1 MPRDLNSKL
10 RAEAVAKLR
19 AVFCLPATCQAAVK
33 HQTKEHRSKAFNAK
47 RTGGLYRAKRR
58 KGRPSDA
65 HGYALMFVPGINP
78 HGFRFSGSL
87 ETHRFVEL
95 DGFAVCGE
103 HLLMKA
109 AVDPLH
115 NLHDFATNTFSLMV
129 RMHQ

>member
-1 MPRDLNSKL
+1 ARLAGETVARLRD
-10 RAEAVAKLR
+10 
-19 AVFCLPATCQAAVK
+19 VFCLRATAEADVSTQPMDTEA
-33 HQTKEHRSKAFNAK
+33 KAFNAK

-87 ETHRFVEL
+87 ETQRLVER
-95 DGFAVCGE
+95 DGVAVCGE
-103 HLLMKA
+103 HLLMTA
-109 AVDPLH
+109 AVDPVH
-115 NLHDFATNTFSLMV
+115 NLHVFATNTFSLMV

>member
-1 MPRDLNSKL
+1 MTLLAIILSEWSNGGSARNSKSL
-10 RAEAVAKLR
+10 LSSSADRDKRL
-19 AVFCLPATCQAAVK
+19 FINGLPT
-33 HQTKEHRSKAFNAK
+33 HNAK

-65 HGYALMFVPGINP
+65 HGYALMFVSGIDP
-78 HGFRFSGSL
+78 HGLRFSGSL
-87 ETHRFVEL
+87 ETHCFVKF
-95 DGFAVCGE
+95 DGFAVCGK

-115 NLHDFATNTFSLMV
+115 CLHDFPTNTRPLVV